1 MNSITISEQNHIL
14 VVDSRLIAEEL
25 GIKHTVFF
33 KTIKRHEQSML
44 ELGLGQLVFEDRL
57 LQNSVGAI
65 NQAGFAWLTEDQA
78 TFLMTL
84 SRNTEQVI
92 RCKANLVLGFSAAK
106 KNQSQPIEPTTQPL
120 LPVQV
125 NQSKVF
131 IVGDDNGVKALVPH
145 DQIEKL
151 LEIATLRK
159 FKQTID
165 PVMFEGLDPACLAL
179 PLELIEALN
188 EQLQIA
194 IKLSAQKS
202 KPLGFGK
209 PNK

>member
-1 MNSITISEQNHIL
+1 MNSIIISEQNHIL

-25 GIKHTVFF
+25 GVEHKTVL
-33 KTIKRHEQSML
+33 KTIKRHESTIESSFGKLNREVSDVQIGN
-44 ELGLGQLVFEDRL
+44 E
-57 LQNSVGAI
+57 AI
-65 NQAGFAWLTEDQA
+65 RQDLNHYWLNEDQA

-84 SRNTEQVI
+84 SRNSEQVV
-92 RCKANLVLGFSAAK
+92 RCKVNLVKAFSHAK
-106 KNQSQPIEPTTQPL
+106 KNQSQSIERTSQPL
-120 LPVQV
+120 LPIPV

-131 IVGDDNGVKALVPH
+131 IVGDDNGVKAMVPH

-165 PVMFEGLDPACLAL
+165 PIMFEGLDPACLAL

-194 IKLSAQKS
+194 LKLSSKKS
-202 KPLGFGK
+202 KPLGFGNSK
-209 PNK
+209 K